1 MRFRQILTVV
11 LVFVIH
17 FLSGQV
23 VYDDASKLLPISN
36 RVMIFEDEEHTFSKE
51 EVLSMP
57 NNKFLKTEGSSLN
70 FKHTDSKFWIKFDLK
85 NGRCVKS
92 NAESSNESKY
102 IIS

>member
-36 RVMIFEDEEHTFSKE
+36 RVMIFEDEEHTFSK
-51 EVLSMP
+51 
-57 NNKFLKTEGSSLN
+57 
-70 FKHTDSKFWIKFDLK
+70 FWIKFDLK